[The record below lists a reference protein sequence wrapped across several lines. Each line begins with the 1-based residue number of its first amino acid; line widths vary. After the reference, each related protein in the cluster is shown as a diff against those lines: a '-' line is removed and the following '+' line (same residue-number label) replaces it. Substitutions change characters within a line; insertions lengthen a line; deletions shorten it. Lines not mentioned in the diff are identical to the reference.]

1 MEKKEIIF
9 KMEKDGSTYI
19 FHGEPDSSA
28 PVVEFKS
35 VLAPGAPGPEPHV
48 HTKQK
53 ETFHVVSGTMIAR
66 VKGQD
71 EKTLGPGEVIV
82 VPPGIVHSF
91 TNGSKDEPLIN
102 RITVEPALDFQWFMS
117 EAAKLALKNG
127 GSMKNI
133 PLPEAGYLMWLSRD
147 QQRIGGIPYFLQD
160 VLFWAL
166 AMFARISG
174 RTRNISPKPR

>member
-1 MEKKEIIF
+1 MGKKEIIF
-9 KMEKDGSTYI
+9 KLEKDGSTYT
-19 FHGEPDSSA
+19 FYGEPDSSA
-28 PVVEFKS
+28 PVIEFNS
-35 VLAPGAPGPEPHV
+35 VLALGAPGPEPHV

-66 VKGQD
+66 LKGRD
-71 EKTLGPGEVIV
+71 EQTLGPGEMIV

-91 TNGSKDEPLIN
+91 TNGSKNEPLVT
-102 RITVEPALDFQWFMS
+102 RITLEPALDFQWFIS
-117 EAAKLALKNG
+117 EAAKLAINNG

-147 QQRIGGIPYFLQD
+147 QQRIGGVPHFMQD
-160 VLFWAL
+160 ILFGAL
-166 AMFARISG
+166 AMLARISG